1 MSRGVITEKI
11 KEKYNM
17 THDELRLIP
26 YIQYLIVNHEPIDP
40 RKING
45 EERKILQEWRDK
57 GYLTFSMCEP
67 LAVSREFWDTMN
79 DFLWDCYVIHTE
91 ADNGGSRE

>member
-1 MSRGVITEKI
+1 MSRGVITEEI

-26 YIQYLIVNHEPIDP
+26 YIHYLLVNHEPVDP
-40 RKING
+40 QKING

-57 GYLTFSMCEP
+57 GYITFSVFGP
-67 LAVSREFWDTMN
+67 LTISRRFWDTMN
-79 DFLWDCYVIHTE
+79 DFLWDCYVINKE
-91 ADNGGSRE
+91 ADKEGEAE